1 MATQK
6 GGGGKKGAGLMGWGS
21 SPRSSVGGMG
31 TDAGKEKRDT
41 TPYPL
46 LIAVLSVLL
55 TFFIVMPIMGTL
67 WVDLDA
73 LRTSLVVKLKRLDME
88 IKRVEKLRR
97 QLEEEQ

>member
-6 GGGGKKGAGLMGWGS
+6 GGGGKKGSGIMGWGS

-31 TDAGKEKRDT
+31 SDAGKEKRDT

-55 TFFIVMPIMGTL
+55 TFFIVMPIMGAL

-73 LRTSLVVKLKRLDME
+73 LRTSLQVE
-88 IKRVEKLRR
+88 IKRVEKLRK
-97 QLEEEQ
+97 QLQHEREQLRGE

>member
-1 MATQK
+1 
-6 GGGGKKGAGLMGWGS
+6 
-21 SPRSSVGGMG
+21 MG

-41 TPYPL
+41 TPWTL
-46 LIAVLSVLL
+46 LIAVLSIML
-55 TFFIVMPIMGTL
+55 TFFIVMPIMGAL

>member
-6 GGGGKKGAGLMGWGS
+6 GGGGKKGSGFMGWGNSPS
-21 SPRSSVGGMG
+21 SGVGGVG
-31 TDAGKEKRDT
+31 SDSSKEKRDT
-41 TPYPL
+41 TPYTL

-55 TFFIVMPIMGTL
+55 TFFIVMPIMGAL

-73 LRTSLVVKLKRLDME
+73 MRTSLVVKLKRLDME

>member
-6 GGGGKKGAGLMGWGS
+6 GGGGKKGSGIMGWGANT
-21 SPRSSVGGMG
+21 RSGVGGVG
-31 TDAGKEKRDT
+31 ADAGKEKRDT
-41 TPYPL
+41 TPWTL

-55 TFFIVMPIMGTL
+55 TFFIVMPIMGAL

-73 LRTSLVVKLKRLDME
+73 MRTSMVIKLKRLDME

>member
-1 MATQK
+1 
-6 GGGGKKGAGLMGWGS
+6 
-21 SPRSSVGGMG
+21 
-31 TDAGKEKRDT
+31 
-41 TPYPL
+41 

>member
-6 GGGGKKGAGLMGWGS
+6 GGGGKKGSGFMGWGS
-21 SPRSSVGGMG
+21 SPSSGVGGVG
-31 TDAGKEKRDT
+31 SDAGKEKRDT

-55 TFFIVMPIMGTL
+55 TFFIVMPIMGAL

-73 LRTSLVVKLKRLDME
+73 LRTSLQVE
-88 IKRVEKLRR
+88 IKRVEKLRK
-97 QLEEEQ
+97 QLQHEREQLRGE

>member
-6 GGGGKKGAGLMGWGS
+6 GGGGKKGSGIMGWGS
-21 SPRSSVGGMG
+21 SPRSGVGGMG

-55 TFFIVMPIMGTL
+55 TFFIVMPIMGAL

-73 LRTSLVVKLKRLDME
+73 LRTSLQVE
-88 IKRVEKLRR
+88 IKRAEKLRK
-97 QLEEEQ
+97 QLQYEREQLRSE

>member
-1 MATQK
+1 
-6 GGGGKKGAGLMGWGS
+6 MGSDS
-21 SPRSSVGGMG
+21 S
-31 TDAGKEKRDT
+31 KEKRDT

-55 TFFIVMPIMGTL
+55 TFFIVMPIMGAL

-73 LRTSLVVKLKRLDME
+73 LRTSLVVKIKRLDME

>member
-1 MATQK
+1 M
-6 GGGGKKGAGLMGWGS
+6 GA
-21 SPRSSVGGMG
+21 
-31 TDAGKEKRDT
+31 
-41 TPYPL
+41 
-46 LIAVLSVLL
+46 
-55 TFFIVMPIMGTL
+55 L

>member
-6 GGGGKKGAGLMGWGS
+6 GGGGKKGSGFMGWGA
-21 SPRSSVGGMG
+21 SPGSGVGGVG
-31 TDAGKEKRDT
+31 SDAGKEKRDT

-55 TFFIVMPIMGTL
+55 TFFIVMPIMGAL

-73 LRTSLVVKLKRLDME
+73 LRTSLQVE
-88 IKRVEKLRR
+88 IKRVEKLRK
-97 QLEEEQ
+97 QLQHEREQLRGE